1 MSATDISS
9 LSLVLINCVGAI
21 CLAARPSGLFKLY
34 KSQPMPE
41 YPAKIIELSSLEIVG
56 CCRPVKTLVI
66 AYELFTNLESEFW
79 SSTKACL

>member
-1 MSATDISS
+1 
-9 LSLVLINCVGAI
+9 
-21 CLAARPSGLFKLY
+21 
-34 KSQPMPE
+34 MPE

-56 CCRPVKTLVI
+56 CCSPVKTLVI